1 MYGDGRAWPCISRAP
16 GRGGRDL
23 LSLPVLGYRAPPM
36 TRRFQIGD
44 ATLSADGPRLGPA
57 LADAHA
63 RRIRPLC
70 LCRQPGAPMYVA
82 RVAGQFIT
90 KRMPGT
96 GAQHDP
102 GCESYEAPPELSG
115 FGDVVGRA
123 IQEDADAGV
132 TVLRLGF
139 SLSRTG
145 RKPAPAA
152 DDREGDSVKA
162 DASKLSL
169 KATLHYL
176 WEEAGFNRWS
186 ERMTGKRNWFI
197 IRKHLLQAADE
208 QDRQGRAALGGALHP
223 GSILGRAQTELAQR
237 HLSAVS
243 RIRATSAGPRR
254 LMLLIGEVKE
264 FAASRTG
271 HKLVVKHLPDHPF
284 LLSEDLHRRMTARF
298 EREITLWD
306 AVAGAHLIVIATFG
320 VAPNGVTAVE
330 ELALMVVTETWI
342 PIEHIYDANLVSA
355 LTEHRRRFIKALR
368 YNLPPSRPLAAAVL
382 LDTLPSPVAL
392 YVVPPG
398 AEPEGLRA
406 LEPLVAETPS
416 PLGFGR
422 QARAP
427 CRRFP
432 SESC

>member
-1 MYGDGRAWPCISRAP
+1 M
-16 GRGGRDL
+16 
-23 LSLPVLGYRAPPM
+23 
-36 TRRFQIGD
+36 
-44 ATLSADGPRLGPA
+44 
-57 LADAHA
+57 
-63 RRIRPLC
+63 
-70 LCRQPGAPMYVA
+70 
-82 RVAGQFIT
+82 
-90 KRMPGT
+90 
-96 GAQHDP
+96 
-102 GCESYEAPPELSG
+102 
-115 FGDVVGRA
+115 
-123 IQEDADAGV
+123 
-132 TVLRLGF
+132 
-139 SLSRTG
+139 
-145 RKPAPAA
+145 
-152 DDREGDSVKA
+152 KA

-197 IRKHLLQAADE
+197 VRKHLLQAADNKI
-208 QDRQGRAALGGALHP
+208 AKGAPLSEVLYIP
-223 GSILGRAQTELAQR
+223 EVFSTERKTELAQR

-254 LMLLIGEVKE
+254 LMLLIGEVRE
-264 FAASRTG
+264 FAAARTG

-320 VAPNGVTAVE
+320 VAPSGVTAVE

-342 PIEHIYDANLVSA
+342 PIEHIYDANLVNA
-355 LTEHRRRFIKALR
+355 LTDQRRRFIKALR

-398 AEPEGLRA
+398 AEPEGLARSS
-406 LEPLVAETPS
+406 PLLRRPPS

-422 QARAP
+422 QARAQ

>member
-1 MYGDGRAWPCISRAP
+1 MRSAAEAWWRP
-16 GRGGRDL
+16 GGAARDLWAALRGGARSIGEDLSRRSTLTIRHRRPLSAQNRPSKRSDETATTALQESQVAPVPDL
-23 LSLPVLGYRAPPM
+23 LALAVLPYRADPM
-36 TRRFQIGD
+36 TSRRFQIGE
-44 ATLSADGPRLGPA
+44 ATLSANDPQLAPA

-70 LCRQPGAPMYVA
+70 LCREPAAPMYVA
-82 RVAGQFIT
+82 RVAGQFIP

-115 FGDVVGRA
+115 FGDLVGRA
-123 IQEDADAGV
+123 IQEDVDAGV

-145 RKPAPAA
+145 RRPAPGPVT
-152 DDREGDSVKA
+152 READSVKA

-197 IRKHLLQAADE
+197 IRKHLLQAAE
-208 QDRQGRAALGGALHP
+208 NKTAKGAPLSDVLYIP
-223 GSILGRAQTELAQR
+223 EVFSAERKTELAQR
-237 HLSAVS
+237 HLSAVNK
-243 RIRATSAGPRR
+243 IAAGATGPRR

-264 FAASRTG
+264 FAAARSG
-271 HKLVVKHLPDHPF
+271 HKLVVKHLPE
-284 LLSEDLHRRMTARF
+284 LLLPAQRGLHRRMTARF

-320 VAPNGVTAVE
+320 VAPGGVPTSKN
-330 ELALMVVTETWI
+330 W
-342 PIEHIYDANLVSA
+342 
-355 LTEHRRRFIKALR
+355 R
-368 YNLPPSRPLAAAVL
+368 
-382 LDTLPSPVAL
+382 
-392 YVVPPG
+392 
-398 AEPEGLRA
+398 
-406 LEPLVAETPS
+406 
-416 PLGFGR
+416 
-422 QARAP
+422 
-427 CRRFP
+427 
-432 SESC
+432 